1 MPVVALLRPVSPA
14 LTVLVALALVAP
26 PRLDLHAAAIDT
38 QITTQGLRARVADL
52 DDWTIT
58 VGDAT
63 TDAAT
68 QELAVEVWLRA
79 PDGSDHRRR
88 LPLAG
93 TTKEDRSRELAA
105 SLALL
110 IEQWDERSPS
120 PLPPSSS
127 ARVPDTNAP
136 GPMPA
141 AAPRARAWLGL
152 GPRLEL
158 ARWPPEGGVDL
169 LFGAWLLAERL
180 QPLLSAGWSA
190 TGRQGLSLQTVRLGA
205 GLAAGSPLARG
216 RWWLGAHAVVHA
228 LWARA
233 HDSRAATLWAS
244 SSELGGTF
252 QVRGARWFVGVRTG
266 LDLALPELR
275 VRGNTA
281 YLRRGPVQWVLG
293 VSFAMILGDL
303 RNSRGRVGR

>member
-1 MPVVALLRPVSPA
+1 VALLRPVSPA

-38 QITTQGLRARVADL
+38 QVTTQGLRARVADL

-58 VGDAT
+58 VGDAA

-93 TTKEDRSRELAA
+93 TTTEDRSRELAA

-120 PLPPSSS
+120 PPPAPSS
-127 ARVPDTNAP
+127 ARVPDTRAP

-158 ARWPPEGGVDL
+158 GRSLLEGGLDVQG
-169 LFGAWLLAERL
+169 GAWLLREHL
-180 QPLLSAGWSA
+180 QPLASLGWSA
-190 TGRQGLSLQTVRLGA
+190 SASAGLSLHTLRLGL
-205 GLAAGSPLARG
+205 GLAAGAPLPRS
-216 RWWLGAHAVVHA
+216 RMWLGAHA
-228 LWARA
+228 LA
-233 HDSRAATLWAS
+233 HGAWTTANDRRNASTWAS
-244 SSELGGTF
+244 SSELGALM
-252 QVRGARWFVGVRTG
+252 QIRWPRWQVGVRTG
-266 LDLALPELR
+266 VDLALPPLKVKGDHAR
-275 VRGNTA
+275 
-281 YLRRGPVQWVLG
+281 LQRGPAQFVLAVQIGLIFG
-293 VSFAMILGDL
+293 
-303 RNSRGRVGR
+303 